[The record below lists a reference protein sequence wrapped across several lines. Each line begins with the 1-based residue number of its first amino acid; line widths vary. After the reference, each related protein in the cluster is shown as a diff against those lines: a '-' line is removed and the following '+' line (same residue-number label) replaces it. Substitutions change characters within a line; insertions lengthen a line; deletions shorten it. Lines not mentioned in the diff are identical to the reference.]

1 MTRWPCLCLVAI
13 AGCAHTQ
20 PPDVTVVLT
29 HNNCQHI
36 AKGATLVD
44 YATLAKIRGVEL
56 VGMEQPAEEAAAPI
70 SLVAISLGD
79 RPTPGYKLV
88 LGDEPSLDRGTLTVR
103 VNVQTPPKDAILPQM
118 ITQPCIVIGVG
129 DKSVA
134 KVRVEDAS
142 HAPVGEV
149 AIPR

>member
-1 MTRWPCLCLVAI
+1 MTRWPLLCLVAI

-29 HNNCQHI
+29 HNNCQHLS
-36 AKGATLVD
+36 KGAVLVD

-56 VGMEQPAEEAAAPI
+56 LRMEQPAAEAAAPV
-70 SLVAISLGD
+70 SLVAISLGE

-88 LGDEPSLDRGTLTVR
+88 LRDEPTLDRGTLTVQ
-103 VNVQTPPKDAILPQM
+103 VDTETPPKDAILPQM

-129 DKSVA
+129 EKSVA

-142 HAPVGEV
+142 HALVGEV
-149 AIPR
+149 ALR

>member
-29 HNNCQHI
+29 HSNCQHLS
-36 AKGATLVD
+36 KGATLVD

-56 VGMEQPAEEAAAPI
+56 VGMEQPSEEAATPI
-70 SLVAISLGD
+70 SLVAISLGE
-79 RPTPGYKLV
+79 RPTPGYKVV
-88 LGDEPSLDRGTLTVR
+88 LGAEPTLDHGTLTVR
-103 VNVQTPPKDAILPQM
+103 VDTESPPKDAILPQM

-129 DKSVA
+129 ERSVE

-142 HAPVGEV
+142 HALVGE
-149 AIPR
+149 AALR